1 MYVLDEDKMSAEE
14 FNKRFER
21 LKRLMTKDFSDIK
34 EKRVDGVKKTN
45 KRRRSHLM
53 AHQKKKRT
61 LIVAS

>member
-1 MYVLDEDKMSAEE
+1 MSAEE

-34 EKRVDGVKKTN
+34 EKRVDGIKKTN

-61 LIVAS
+61 LTVPS